1 MKMYLFG
8 KKCGTC
14 ANGGF
19 PASEH
24 EIDYYAILSFGE
36 KYRPDGN
43 LWQSYLTHLLISD
56 ENPYSIACER
66 AATVH
71 AGSLTP
77 FALSDMAKIRT
88 LFHHIPAGLSGD
100 FAPIKAPEEKGDG
113 SDAHVDVRIGRQIS
127 TLAAALR
134 DADSDNAFLSV
145 LTDFYQKNGVGVFG
159 LCGAFY
165 LDPDGAITPVSHFSP
180 VTLDD
185 LWGYEDQKAKMI
197 SNLDAFTQ
205 GRPAN
210 NMLLYGDAGTGKS
223 TCIKALANRYRDR
236 GLRLI
241 QIRKDQ
247 YVRMEGLI
255 STLRR
260 RNYRFALYL
269 DDLSFED
276 FEVEY
281 KYLKAA
287 IEGGLE
293 SSPEN
298 FLIFATSNRR
308 HLIKETFDEREGGGD
323 IHRNE
328 SVQEKISLSDRFGLQ
343 IRFGAPVQQDYF
355 DIVRFLANERGVD
368 LPDDALINGAR
379 SFAMLHSG
387 YSGRV
392 AEQYIRMLEGEK
404 KTDRETF

>member
-1 MKMYLFG
+1 MKMVLFG
-8 KKCGTC
+8 KKCSAS

-19 PASEH
+19 PASEN
-24 EIDYYAILSFGE
+24 EINYYDILSFGE
-36 KYRPDGN
+36 KYRPSGN
-43 LWQSYLTHLLISD
+43 LWQSYLTFLLISD

-66 AATVH
+66 AAAVKE
-71 AGSLTP
+71 GSLTP
-77 FALSDMAKIRT
+77 FALSDAAEIRT
-88 LFHHIPAGLSGD
+88 LFHRIPDRLSGD
-100 FAPIKAPEEKGDG
+100 FVPVGEKDRQEDPDAPT
-113 SDAHVDVRIGRQIS
+113 DVRIGRQIS
-127 TLAAALR
+127 DLAAKLR
-134 DADSDNAFLSV
+134 NADSDSAFLSA
-145 LTDFYQKNGVGVFG
+145 LTDFYRQRGVGLFG
-159 LCGAFY
+159 LCEAFY
-165 LDPDGAITPVSHFSP
+165 LDPQGKITPVSHFPS

-197 SNLDAFTQ
+197 ANLDAFTKA
-205 GRPAN
+205 RPAN

-241 QIRKDQ
+241 QVRKEQ
-247 YVRMEGLI
+247 YDRIEGLI

-343 IRFGAPVQQDYF
+343 IRFGAPLQQDYF
-355 DIVRFLANERGVD
+355 DIVRFLAKERSIG
-368 LPDDALINGAR
+368 LPDDTLIDGAR
-379 SFAMLHSG
+379 KFAVLHSG
-387 YSGRV
+387 FSGRV

-404 KTDRETF
+404 KSDRETF

>member
-1 MKMYLFG
+1 MTLFG
-8 KKCGTC
+8 KKCGVS
-14 ANGGF
+14 ANCGF
-19 PASEH
+19 SASEN
-24 EIDYYAILSFGE
+24 EIDYFAILSFGE
-36 KYRPDGN
+36 RYRPSGN
-43 LWQSYLTHLLISD
+43 LWQSYLTWLLISD
-56 ENPYSIACER
+56 ENPYSLACER
-66 AATVH
+66 AESVH

-77 FALSDMAKIRT
+77 FALSDMAEIRR
-88 LFHHIPAGLSGD
+88 LFHSIPSGLSGD
-100 FAPIKAPEEKGDG
+100 FIPVGASTAKEDG
-113 SDAHVDVRIGRQIS
+113 SDAHVDVHIGRQIS
-127 TLAAALR
+127 ELAKALTE
-134 DADSDNAFLSV
+134 ADSDAAFLSV
-145 LTDFYQKNGVGVFG
+145 LTGFYQKNGVGVFG

-165 LDPDGAITPVSHFSP
+165 LDPEGAIIPVSHFSQ

-185 LWGYEDQKAKMI
+185 LWGYEDQKAKMTV
-197 SNLDAFTQ
+197 NLNAFTQ

-223 TCIKALANRYRDR
+223 TCIKALANRYRDL

-247 YVRMEGLI
+247 YVRIEGLI
-255 STLRR
+255 SALRR

-293 SSPEN
+293 SSPGN

-343 IRFGAPVQQDYF
+343 IRFGAPIQQDYF
-355 DIVRFLANERGVD
+355 DIVRFLAAERGVD
-368 LPDDALINGAR
+368 MSDDALIDGAR
-379 SFAMLHSG
+379 KFAMLHSG

-392 AEQYIRMLEGEK
+392 AEQYVRMIEGEK
-404 KTDRETF
+404 KAKGETF

>member
-1 MKMYLFG
+1 MTLFG
-8 KKCGTC
+8 KKCGRSAKC
-14 ANGGF
+14 GF
-19 PASEH
+19 PASEN
-24 EIDYYAILSFGE
+24 EIDYFAILSFGE
-36 KYRPDGN
+36 RYRPSGN
-43 LWQSYLTHLLISD
+43 LWQSYLTYLLISD
-56 ENPYSIACER
+56 ENPYSLACER
-66 AATVH
+66 AATVN

-77 FALSDMAKIRT
+77 FALSDMAEIRT
-88 LFHHIPAGLSGD
+88 LFHNIPAGLSGD
-100 FAPIKAPEEKGDG
+100 FVPVGAPTAKEDG
-113 SDAHVDVRIGRQIS
+113 ADAHVDIHMGRQIS
-127 TLAAALR
+127 ALAKALR
-134 DADSDNAFLSV
+134 DADSDRAFLSV

-165 LDPDGAITPVSHFSP
+165 LDPEGVITPVSHFSP

-185 LWGYEDQKAKMI
+185 LWGYEDQKAKMTA
-197 SNLDAFTQ
+197 NLDAFTQ

-223 TCIKALANRYRDR
+223 TCIKALANRYRNL

-247 YVRMEGLI
+247 YVRIEGLI
-255 STLRR
+255 SALRR

-368 LPDDALINGAR
+368 LPDDVLIDGAR
-379 SFAMLHSG
+379 KFAMLHSG

-392 AEQYIRMLEGEK
+392 AEQYIRMIEGEK
-404 KTDRETF
+404 KSDRAF